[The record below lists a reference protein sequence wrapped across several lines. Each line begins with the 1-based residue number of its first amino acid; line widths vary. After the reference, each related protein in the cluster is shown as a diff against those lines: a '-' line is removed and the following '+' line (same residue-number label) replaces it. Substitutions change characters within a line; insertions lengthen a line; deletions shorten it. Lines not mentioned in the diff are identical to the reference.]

1 MGGRAVECT
10 GLENRQSRKRLVGSN
25 PTPSASQVCEVREPV
40 AGKWSELPSA
50 VPVAVNTCP
59 DVGDVFSE
67 REANQMPQFQIEGEA
82 EIFDAAEEIDVR
94 GEIARHSFVTAEKS
108 AGDDTTVIITAV
120 DPKDLSEF
128 EGLLFQIDINEEE
141 DLVILRQVQM
151 FFWPWEDD
159 EEFEEMG
166 TPDDEPGGA

>member
-1 MGGRAVECT
+1 MRTMLVVVQ
-10 GLENRQSRKRLVGSN
+10 QS
-25 PTPSASQVCEVREPV
+25 TYSQVKEP
-40 AGKWSELPSA
+40 
-50 VPVAVNTCP
+50 NH
-59 DVGDVFSE
+59 
-67 REANQMPQFQIEGEA
+67 MPQFQIEGEA

-108 AGDDTTVIITAV
+108 PSDDTTVIITSV

-166 TPDDEPGGA
+166 SSEDDPEVA

>member
-1 MGGRAVECT
+1 
-10 GLENRQSRKRLVGSN
+10 
-25 PTPSASQVCEVREPV
+25 
-40 AGKWSELPSA
+40 
-50 VPVAVNTCP
+50 
-59 DVGDVFSE
+59 
-67 REANQMPQFQIEGEA
+67 MPQFQIEGEA

-108 AGDDTTVIITAV
+108 PGDDTTVIITSV

-159 EEFEEMG
+159 EEFEEME
-166 TPDDEPGGA
+166 TPDDEPGVA